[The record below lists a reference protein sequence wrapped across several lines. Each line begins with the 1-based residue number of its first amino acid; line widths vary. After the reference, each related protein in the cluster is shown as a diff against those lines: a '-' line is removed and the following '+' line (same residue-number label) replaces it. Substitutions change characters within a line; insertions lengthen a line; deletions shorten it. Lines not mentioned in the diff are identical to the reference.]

1 MPENSN
7 LEIEIKVSKFQNRYI
22 DLLHK
27 DSSNPY
33 LDLLDRDKDFFPV
46 NIFGLK
52 DVFMTVLRPF
62 REDGLRTCLENV
74 SVPVYFFP
82 RRLEDFLKTF

>member
-46 NIFGLK
+46 NIFWSQRRLHDRFK
-52 DVFMTVLRPF
+52 TC

-74 SVPVYFFP
+74 YLFIFSQDV
-82 RRLEDFLKTF
+82 LKTS